1 MGEVQWDGGVMQDG
15 KRLRMIELLK
25 KGDFDKIKE
34 IMEDSEDDM
43 IETVSDYEIE
53 KIKNK
58 ANVFRRRNSL

>member
-1 MGEVQWDGGVMQDG
+1 
-15 KRLRMIELLK
+15 MIELLK